1 MTSLKHSLRKCRSN
15 NMIVSWYA
23 NWKFKFLVYELRNT
37 SNAEYRYKLIREAQ
51 KLIACSC
58 EKLKNKQRLGR
69 GF

>member
-1 MTSLKHSLRKCRSN
+1 
-15 NMIVSWYA
+15 MIVSWYA

-37 SNAEYRYKLIREAQ
+37 SNAEYRYKLICEAQ